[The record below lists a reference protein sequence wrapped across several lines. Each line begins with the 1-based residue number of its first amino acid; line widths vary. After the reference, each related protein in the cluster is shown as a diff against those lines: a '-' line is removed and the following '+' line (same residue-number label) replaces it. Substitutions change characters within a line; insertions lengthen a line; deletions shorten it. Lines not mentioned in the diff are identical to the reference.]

1 MTEAERLS
9 LALKGIGVVR
19 HDLRN
24 LLASMEIVAE
34 RMAASDDKRLKMAGP
49 HLVSGVEQVVALT
62 RAIQDLA
69 EVERQGQGAVSLF
82 QAATEAVG
90 ERDGVTLAGVE
101 GVTVRADHDQLVRLL
116 RETIDNPL
124 QLGARVTL
132 SASEARGRVTI
143 EVADDG
149 PGIPDY
155 AQDTLFVPFRGA
167 RRKGATGLG
176 LPIAAAIAEANGGA
190 LRLKKTG
197 SSGTVLEID
206 LPAP

>member
-34 RMAASDDKRLKMAGP
+34 RMAASDDKRLNMAGP
-49 HLVSGVEQVVALT
+49 HLVSGIEQVVALT

-69 EVERQGQGAVSLF
+69 DVEQHGQGAVSLF

-90 ERDGVTLAGVE
+90 ERDGVTLVGAE

-132 SASEARGRVTI
+132 AASEAQGRVTI

-176 LPIAAAIAEANGGA
+176 LPIAAALAEANGGA
-190 LRLKKTG
+190 LRLRKTDP
-197 SSGTVLEID
+197 SGTVIEID